1 MKYCVS
7 NRVSPATL
15 EKADEIKVGFRDRRA
30 LPDYFEK
37 YPDKDIILEIP
48 PWESFTWDQMKN
60 WNILSRGKLILCLG
74 TTSHMQVAKSN
85 GIRFYYGFPVNAAH
99 ELKPLMDL
107 GVEYIK
113 IGLPLFFTTSAYKDY
128 PTRLAVNVAY
138 SDELPRENGVNG
150 IWVRPEDVDMYE
162 GIIDVFEF
170 EDVDID
176 KEELLF
182 RVYAEDHEWRH
193 SLDLLINRLNY
204 PGNNRMILSDFTK
217 YRLNCGQKCAS
228 DSHSCSICWRLLNLA
243 DPDKIR
249 EYRDAEHISIDD
261 LPDEE

>member
-1 MKYCVS
+1 M
-7 NRVSPATL
+7 
-15 EKADEIKVGFRDRRA
+15 
-30 LPDYFEK
+30 
-37 YPDKDIILEIP
+37 
-48 PWESFTWDQMKN
+48 
-60 WNILSRGKLILCLG
+60 
-74 TTSHMQVAKSN
+74 
-85 GIRFYYGFPVNAAH
+85 
-99 ELKPLMDL
+99 
-107 GVEYIK
+107 
-113 IGLPLFFTTSAYKDY
+113 
-128 PTRLAVNVAY
+128 
-138 SDELPRENGVNG
+138 
-150 IWVRPEDVDMYE
+150 
-162 GIIDVFEF
+162 
-170 EDVDID
+170 D

>member
-99 ELKPLMDL
+99 
-107 GVEYIK
+107 G
-113 IGLPLFFTTSAYKDY
+113 
-128 PTRLAVNVAY
+128 
-138 SDELPRENGVNG
+138 
-150 IWVRPEDVDMYE
+150 
-162 GIIDVFEF
+162 
-170 EDVDID
+170 
-176 KEELLF
+176 
-182 RVYAEDHEWRH
+182 
-193 SLDLLINRLNY
+193 
-204 PGNNRMILSDFTK
+204 
-217 YRLNCGQKCAS
+217 
-228 DSHSCSICWRLLNLA
+228 
-243 DPDKIR
+243 
-249 EYRDAEHISIDD
+249 
-261 LPDEE
+261 